1 LLASGGGSNDKTIK
15 LWNIKTGNKISSTDT
30 GSQVCALE
38 FSKSVDELV
47 STHGYSQNQIEIWKV
62 PEMQNLA
69 TLTGHTSRVLYLDI
83 SPGGESIVTAAAD
96 ET

>member
-1 LLASGGGSNDKTIK
+1 
-15 LWNIKTGNKISSTDT
+15 
-30 GSQVCALE
+30 
-38 FSKSVDELV
+38 
-47 STHGYSQNQIEIWKV
+47 V